1 MKKVIMKKRLIICN
15 ILKGY
20 LMKKNIFLLLLCF
33 ILTFTCMLCAFGGVE
48 RNNNEDKSTF
58 STISTEII
66 PIESPTYKIDSK
78 EPLTLSVGEA
88 KIIAISKDEENKL
101 RKWTS
106 SDVNIATIDSG
117 GRVDAKK
124 EGNVTVTALFD
135 DNKKYEC
142 KVMVVEAEKE
152 EVDRFSTCITA
163 NSDILKKNLADNS
176 GRNPYSIHVN
186 RKQNCV
192 TVYTYDENGEYTV
205 PVRAMVCSCGKNNG
219 TITGT
224 YGIYF
229 KHEWHSLYNNV
240 YGQYV
245 SGISGDYL
253 FHSVPYYTIS
263 PDDLEVEEFNK
274 LGTSASL
281 GCVRLS
287 VSDTKWIYDNC
298 AYNTEVKIYD
308 DDVAGPLGKPETIKI
323 TDLKCGWDPTD
334 DNKSNPYY
342 NKAPKITGAKSCKI
356 KKGESFSVMDK
367 IKAVDTCSN
376 DITDKVVVTGNVVTS
391 RVGKYK
397 VTYSVTDSLHR
408 RARVDI
414 MVTVTGE

>member
-1 MKKVIMKKRLIICN
+1 MKK
-15 ILKGY
+15 Y
-20 LMKKNIFLLLLCF
+20 LFIALLCF
-33 ILTFTCMLCAFGGVE
+33 VLTVTCLLSAFGSVIHI
-48 RNNNEDKSTF
+48 NANKSAF
-58 STISTEII
+58 STTPTEIV
-66 PIESPTYKIDSK
+66 PIESPAYKIDSK
-78 EPLTLSVGEA
+78 DPLTLSVGDS
-88 KIIAISKDEENKL
+88 KVIAISKDEEKTL

-124 EGNVTVTALFD
+124 EGNATVTALFS

-142 KVMVVEAEKE
+142 KVTVVKAEKE
-152 EVDRFSTCITA
+152 EADRFSTCITA
-163 NSDILKKNLADNS
+163 NSDVLKKNLASKNKK
-176 GRNPYSIHVN
+176 NPYSIYVN

-192 TVYTYDENGEYTV
+192 TVYTYDESGKYTV
-205 PVRAMVCSCGKNNG
+205 PVRAMVCSCGKNDG

-229 KHEWHSLYNNV
+229 KREWHSLFDNV

-253 FHSVPYYTIS
+253 FHSVPYYTKS

-274 LGTSASL
+274 LGSNASL

-298 AYNTEVKIYD
+298 AKNTEVKIYD
-308 DDVAGPLGKPETIKI
+308 DNNPGPLGKPETIKI

-342 NKAPKITGAKSCKI
+342 NKTPIITGAKNCEI
-356 KKGESFSVMDK
+356 KKGESFSPMDK

-376 DITDKVVVTGNVVTS
+376 DITDKIAVMGNVVTS

-408 RARVDI
+408 CTSVDI
-414 MVTVTGE
+414 TVTVKN

>member
-1 MKKVIMKKRLIICN
+1 MKK
-15 ILKGY
+15 Y
-20 LMKKNIFLLLLCF
+20 LFIALLCF
-33 ILTFTCMLCAFGGVE
+33 VLTVTCLLSAFGSVIHI
-48 RNNNEDKSTF
+48 NANKSAF
-58 STISTEII
+58 STTPTEIV
-66 PIESPTYKIDSK
+66 PIESPAYKIDSK
-78 EPLTLSVGEA
+78 DPLTLSVGDS
-88 KIIAISKDEENKL
+88 KVIAISKDEEKTL

-124 EGNVTVTALFD
+124 EGNATVTALFS

-142 KVMVVEAEKE
+142 KVTVVKAEKE

-163 NSDILKKNLADNS
+163 NSDVLKKNLASKNKK
-176 GRNPYSIHVN
+176 NPYSIYVN

-192 TVYTYDENGEYTV
+192 TVYTYDESGKYTV
-205 PVRAMVCSCGKNNG
+205 PVRAMVCSCGKNDG

-229 KHEWHSLYNNV
+229 KREWHSLFDNV

-253 FHSVPYYTIS
+253 FHSVPYYTKS

-274 LGTSASL
+274 LGSNASL

-298 AYNTEVKIYD
+298 AKNTEVKIYD
-308 DDVAGPLGKPETIKI
+308 DNNPGPLGKPETIKI

-342 NKAPKITGAKSCKI
+342 NKTPIITGAKNCEI
-356 KKGESFSVMDK
+356 KKGESFSPMDK

-376 DITDKVVVTGNVVTS
+376 DITDKIAVTGNVVTS

-408 RARVDI
+408 STSVDI
-414 MVTVTGE
+414 TVTVKN

>member
-1 MKKVIMKKRLIICN
+1 MKK
-15 ILKGY
+15 Y
-20 LMKKNIFLLLLCF
+20 LFIALLCF
-33 ILTFTCMLCAFGGVE
+33 ILTVNCLLSAFGSAIHINK
-48 RNNNEDKSTF
+48 NNSAF
-58 STISTEII
+58 STTPTETVT
-66 PIESPTYKIDSK
+66 IESPTYKIDSK
-78 EPLTLSVGEA
+78 EPLTLSVGES
-88 KIIAISKDEENKL
+88 KVIAISKDEEKTL

-106 SDVNIATIDSG
+106 SDVNIAAIDSG

-124 EGNVTVTALFD
+124 EGNATVTALFS

-142 KVMVVEAEKE
+142 KVTVVKAEKE

-163 NSDILKKNLADNS
+163 NSDVLKENLASKNKK
-176 GRNPYSIHVN
+176 NPYSIYVN

-192 TVYTYDENGEYTV
+192 TVYTYDESGKYTV

-229 KHEWHSLYNNV
+229 KREWHSLFDNV

-253 FHSVPYYTIS
+253 FHSVPYYTKS
-263 PDDLEVEEFNK
+263 SDDLEVEEFNK
-274 LGTSASL
+274 LGSNASL

-298 AYNTEVKIYD
+298 AKNTEVKIYD
-308 DDVAGPLGKPETIKI
+308 DDNPGPLGKPETIKI

-342 NKAPKITGAKSCKI
+342 NKTPIITGAKNCEI
-356 KKGESFSVMDK
+356 KKGESFSPMDN

-376 DITDKVVVTGNVVTS
+376 DITDKIAVTGNVVTS

-408 RARVDI
+408 STSVNI
-414 MVTVTGE
+414 TVTVTEK

>member
-1 MKKVIMKKRLIICN
+1 MKK
-15 ILKGY
+15 Y
-20 LMKKNIFLLLLCF
+20 LFIALLCF
-33 ILTFTCMLCAFGGVE
+33 VLTVTCLLSAFGSVIHI
-48 RNNNEDKSTF
+48 NANKSAF
-58 STISTEII
+58 STTPTETVT
-66 PIESPTYKIDSK
+66 IESPTYKIDSK
-78 EPLTLSVGEA
+78 EPLTLSVGES
-88 KIIAISKDEENKL
+88 KVIAISKDEEKTL

-124 EGNVTVTALFD
+124 EGNATVTALFS

-142 KVMVVEAEKE
+142 KVTVVKAEKE

-163 NSDILKKNLADNS
+163 NSDVLKKNLASKNKK
-176 GRNPYSIHVN
+176 NPYSIYVN

-192 TVYTYDENGEYTV
+192 TVYTYDENGDYTV
-205 PVRAMVCSCGKNNG
+205 PIRAMVCSCGKNNG
-219 TITGT
+219 TIIGT

-229 KHEWHSLYNNV
+229 KREWHSLFDNV

-253 FHSVPYYTIS
+253 FHSVPYYTKS
-263 PDDLEVEEFNK
+263 SDDLEVEEFNK
-274 LGTSASL
+274 LGSNASL

-298 AYNTEVKIYD
+298 AKNTEVKIYD
-308 DDVAGPLGKPETIKI
+308 DDNPGPLGKPETIKI

-342 NKAPKITGAKSCKI
+342 NKTPIITGAKNYEI
-356 KKGESFSVMDK
+356 KKGGSFSPMDK

-376 DITDKVVVTGNVVTS
+376 DITDKIVVTGNVVTS

-397 VTYSVTDSLHR
+397 VTYSVTDCLHR
-408 RARVDI
+408 STSVDI
-414 MVTVTGE
+414 TVTVKN

>member
-1 MKKVIMKKRLIICN
+1 MKK
-15 ILKGY
+15 Y
-20 LMKKNIFLLLLCF
+20 LFIALLCF
-33 ILTFTCMLCAFGGVE
+33 ILTVTCLLSAFGSVTH
-48 RNNNEDKSTF
+48 NNENKSAF
-58 STISTEII
+58 STTPAEIV
-66 PIESPTYKIDSK
+66 PIENPTYKLDSK
-78 EPLTLSVGEA
+78 EPLTLSVGET
-88 KIIAISKDEENKL
+88 KVITISKDEEKKL
-101 RKWTS
+101 HKWTI

-124 EGNVTVTALFD
+124 EGNATVTALFS

-142 KVMVVEAEKE
+142 KVTVVKAEKE

-163 NSDILKKNLADNS
+163 NSDILNKNLADNS

-192 TVYTYDENGEYTV
+192 TVYTYDESGDYTV

-229 KHEWHSLYNNV
+229 KREWHSLFENV

-253 FHSVPYYTIS
+253 FHSVPYYTKS

-274 LGTSASL
+274 LGSNASL

-298 AYNTEVKIYD
+298 ANNTEVIIYD
-308 DDVAGPLGKPETIKI
+308 DDNPGPLGKPETIKI

-342 NKAPKITGAKSCKI
+342 NKTPKITGATSCEI
-356 KKGESFSVMDK
+356 KKGESFSPMDK

-376 DITDKVVVTGNVVTS
+376 DITDKIIVTGNIVTS

-408 RARVDI
+408 STSVDI
-414 MVTVTGE
+414 TVTVTEK

>member
-1 MKKVIMKKRLIICN
+1 MKK
-15 ILKGY
+15 Y
-20 LMKKNIFLLLLCF
+20 LFIALLCF
-33 ILTFTCMLCAFGGVE
+33 VVTVTCLLSAFGSVIHI
-48 RNNNEDKSTF
+48 NANKSAF
-58 STISTEII
+58 STTPTEIV
-66 PIESPTYKIDSK
+66 PIESPAYKIDSK
-78 EPLTLSVGEA
+78 DPLTLSVGDS
-88 KIIAISKDEENKL
+88 KVIAISKDEEKTL

-124 EGNVTVTALFD
+124 EGNATVTALFS

-142 KVMVVEAEKE
+142 KVTVVKAEKE

-163 NSDILKKNLADNS
+163 NSDVLKKNLASKNKK
-176 GRNPYSIHVN
+176 NPYSIYVN

-192 TVYTYDENGEYTV
+192 TVYTYDESGKYTV
-205 PVRAMVCSCGKNNG
+205 PVRAMVCSCGKNDG

-229 KHEWHSLYNNV
+229 KREWHSLFDNV

-253 FHSVPYYTIS
+253 FHSVPYYTKS

-274 LGTSASL
+274 LGSNASL

-298 AYNTEVKIYD
+298 AKNTEVKIYD
-308 DDVAGPLGKPETIKI
+308 DNNPGPLGKPETIKI

-342 NKAPKITGAKSCKI
+342 NKTPIITGAKNCEI
-356 KKGESFSVMDK
+356 KKGESFSPMDK

-376 DITDKVVVTGNVVTS
+376 DITDKIAVTGNVVTS

-408 RARVDI
+408 STSVDI
-414 MVTVTGE
+414 TVTVKN

>member
-1 MKKVIMKKRLIICN
+1 MKK
-15 ILKGY
+15 
-20 LMKKNIFLLLLCF
+20 FLFISLLCF
-33 ILTFTCMLCAFGGVE
+33 ILIFTCMLCAFGGIE
-48 RNNNEDKSTF
+48 HNNYENNNPSQDT
-58 STISTEII
+58 TPTEII

-88 KIIAISKDEENKL
+88 KVITISKEEEEKL
-101 RKWTS
+101 HKWTS
-106 SDVNIATIDSG
+106 SDATIATVDSG
-117 GRVDAKK
+117 GRVDAKST
-124 EGNVTVTALFD
+124 GNVTVTALFS

-142 KVMVVEAEKE
+142 KVTVVEAEEE
-152 EVDRFSTCITA
+152 EVDRFSTAITA
-163 NSDILKKNLADNS
+163 NSDVLEKNLADNS
-176 GRNPYSIHVN
+176 GRNPYAIYVN
-186 RKQNCV
+186 RKKNCV

-205 PVRAMVCSCGKNNG
+205 PIRAMVCSCGKNNG

-224 YGIYF
+224 FGIYF
-229 KHEWHSLYNNV
+229 KHEWHPLFDNV

-253 FHSVPYYTIS
+253 FHSVPYYSPS

-287 VSDTKWIYDNC
+287 VSDTKWIYENC
-298 AYNTEVKIYD
+298 AYNTTIKIYD
-308 DDVAGPLGKPETIKI
+308 DDNPGPLGKPETIKI

-342 NKAPKITGAKSCKI
+342 NKTPQITGAESCKI
-356 KKGESFSVMDK
+356 KKGGIFSPMGN

-408 RARVDI
+408 HKRVDI
-414 MVTVTGE
+414 TVTVTEE

>member
-1 MKKVIMKKRLIICN
+1 MKK
-15 ILKGY
+15 Y
-20 LMKKNIFLLLLCF
+20 LFIALLCF
-33 ILTFTCMLCAFGGVE
+33 VLTVTCLLSAFGSVIHI
-48 RNNNEDKSTF
+48 NANKSAF
-58 STISTEII
+58 STTPTEIV
-66 PIESPTYKIDSK
+66 PIESPAYKIDSK
-78 EPLTLSVGEA
+78 DPLTLSVGDS
-88 KIIAISKDEENKL
+88 KVIAISKDEEKTL

-124 EGNVTVTALFD
+124 EGNATVTALFS

-142 KVMVVEAEKE
+142 KVTVVKAEKE
-152 EVDRFSTCITA
+152 EADRFSTCITA
-163 NSDILKKNLADNS
+163 NSDVLKKNLASKNKK
-176 GRNPYSIHVN
+176 NPYSIYVN

-192 TVYTYDENGEYTV
+192 TVYTYDESGKYTV
-205 PVRAMVCSCGKNNG
+205 PVRAMVCSCGKNDG

-229 KHEWHSLYNNV
+229 KREWHSLFDNV

-253 FHSVPYYTIS
+253 FHSVPYYTKS

-274 LGTSASL
+274 LGSNASL

-298 AYNTEVKIYD
+298 AKNTEVKIYD
-308 DDVAGPLGKPETIKI
+308 DNNPGPLGKPETIKI

-342 NKAPKITGAKSCKI
+342 NKTPIITGAKNCEI
-356 KKGESFSVMDK
+356 KKGESFSPMDK

-376 DITDKVVVTGNVVTS
+376 DITDKIAVTGNVVTS

-408 RARVDI
+408 STSVDI
-414 MVTVTGE
+414 TVTVKN

>member
-1 MKKVIMKKRLIICN
+1 MKK
-15 ILKGY
+15 Y
-20 LMKKNIFLLLLCF
+20 LFIALLCF
-33 ILTFTCMLCAFGGVE
+33 VLTVTCLLSAFGSVIHI
-48 RNNNEDKSTF
+48 NANKSAF
-58 STISTEII
+58 STTPTEIV
-66 PIESPTYKIDSK
+66 PIESPAYKIDSK
-78 EPLTLSVGEA
+78 DPLTLSVGDS
-88 KIIAISKDEENKL
+88 KVIAISKDEEKTL

-117 GRVDAKK
+117 GRIDAKK
-124 EGNVTVTALFD
+124 EGNATVTALFS

-142 KVMVVEAEKE
+142 KVTVVKAEKE
-152 EVDRFSTCITA
+152 EADRFSTCITA
-163 NSDILKKNLADNS
+163 NSDVLKKNLASKNKK
-176 GRNPYSIHVN
+176 NPYSIYVN

-192 TVYTYDENGEYTV
+192 TVYTYDESGKYTV
-205 PVRAMVCSCGKNNG
+205 PVRAMVCSCGKNDG

-229 KHEWHSLYNNV
+229 KREWHSLFDNV

-253 FHSVPYYTIS
+253 FHSVPYYTKS

-274 LGTSASL
+274 LGSNASL

-298 AYNTEVKIYD
+298 AKNTEVKIYD
-308 DDVAGPLGKPETIKI
+308 DNNPGPLGKPETIKI

-342 NKAPKITGAKSCKI
+342 NKTPIITGAKNCEI
-356 KKGESFSVMDK
+356 KKGESFSPMDK

-376 DITDKVVVTGNVVTS
+376 DITDKIAVTGNVVTS

-408 RARVDI
+408 STSVDI
-414 MVTVTGE
+414 TVTVKN

>member
-1 MKKVIMKKRLIICN
+1 MKK
-15 ILKGY
+15 Y
-20 LMKKNIFLLLLCF
+20 LFIALLCF
-33 ILTFTCMLCAFGGVE
+33 VLTVTCLLSAFGSVIHI
-48 RNNNEDKSTF
+48 NANKSAF
-58 STISTEII
+58 STTPTEIV
-66 PIESPTYKIDSK
+66 PIESPAYKIDSK
-78 EPLTLSVGEA
+78 DPLTLSVGDS
-88 KIIAISKDEENKL
+88 KVIAISKDEEKTL

-124 EGNVTVTALFD
+124 EGNATVTALFS

-142 KVMVVEAEKE
+142 KITVVKAEKE
-152 EVDRFSTCITA
+152 EADRFSTCITA
-163 NSDILKKNLADNS
+163 NSDVLKKNLASKNKK
-176 GRNPYSIHVN
+176 NPYSIYVN

-192 TVYTYDENGEYTV
+192 TVYTYDESGKYTV
-205 PVRAMVCSCGKNNG
+205 PVRAMVCSCGKNDG

-229 KHEWHSLYNNV
+229 KREWHSLFDNV

-253 FHSVPYYTIS
+253 FHSVPYYTKS

-274 LGTSASL
+274 LGSNASL

-298 AYNTEVKIYD
+298 AKNTEVKIYD
-308 DDVAGPLGKPETIKI
+308 DNNPGPLGKPETIKI

-342 NKAPKITGAKSCKI
+342 NKTPIITGAKNCEI
-356 KKGESFSVMDK
+356 KKGESFSPMDK

-376 DITDKVVVTGNVVTS
+376 DITDKIAVTGNVVTS

-408 RARVDI
+408 STSVDI
-414 MVTVTGE
+414 TVTVKN

>member
-1 MKKVIMKKRLIICN
+1 MKK
-15 ILKGY
+15 
-20 LMKKNIFLLLLCF
+20 FLFISLLCF
-33 ILTFTCMLCAFGGVE
+33 ILIFTCMLCAFGGVE
-48 RNNNEDKSTF
+48 HNNYENNNPSQDT
-58 STISTEII
+58 TPTEII

-88 KIIAISKDEENKL
+88 KVIIISKEEEEKL
-101 RKWTS
+101 HKWTS
-106 SDVNIATIDSG
+106 SDVTIATVDSG
-117 GRVDAKK
+117 GRVDAKST
-124 EGNVTVTALFD
+124 GNVTVTALFS

-142 KVMVVEAEKE
+142 KVTVVEAEEE
-152 EVDRFSTCITA
+152 EVDRFSTAITA
-163 NSDILKKNLADNS
+163 NSDVLEKNLADNS
-176 GRNPYSIHVN
+176 GRNPYAIYVN
-186 RKQNCV
+186 RKKNCV

-205 PVRAMVCSCGKNNG
+205 PIRAMVCSCGKNNG

-224 YGIYF
+224 FGIYF
-229 KHEWHSLYNNV
+229 KHEWHPLFDNV

-253 FHSVPYYTIS
+253 FHSVPYYSPS

-287 VSDTKWIYDNC
+287 VSDTKWIYENC
-298 AYNTEVKIYD
+298 AYNTTIKIYD
-308 DDVAGPLGKPETIKI
+308 DDTPGPLGKPETIKI

-342 NKAPKITGAKSCKI
+342 NKTPQIAGAESCKI
-356 KKGESFSVMDK
+356 KKGGIFSPMGN

-408 RARVDI
+408 HKRVDI
-414 MVTVTGE
+414 TVTVTEE

>member
-1 MKKVIMKKRLIICN
+1 MKK
-15 ILKGY
+15 Y
-20 LMKKNIFLLLLCF
+20 LFIALLCF
-33 ILTFTCMLCAFGGVE
+33 VLTVTCLLSAFGSVIHI
-48 RNNNEDKSTF
+48 NANKSAF
-58 STISTEII
+58 STTPTEIV
-66 PIESPTYKIDSK
+66 PIESPAYKIDSK
-78 EPLTLSVGEA
+78 DPLTLSVGDS
-88 KIIAISKDEENKL
+88 KVIAISKDEEKTL
-101 RKWTS
+101 RKWTI

-124 EGNVTVTALFD
+124 EGNATVTALFS

-142 KVMVVEAEKE
+142 KVTVVKAEKE
-152 EVDRFSTCITA
+152 EADRFSTCITA
-163 NSDILKKNLADNS
+163 NSDVLKKNLASKNKK
-176 GRNPYSIHVN
+176 NPYSIYVN
-186 RKQNCV
+186 RNQNCV
-192 TVYTYDENGEYTV
+192 TVYTYDESGKYTV
-205 PVRAMVCSCGKNNG
+205 PVRAMVCSCGKNDG

-229 KHEWHSLYNNV
+229 KREWHSLFDNV

-253 FHSVPYYTIS
+253 FHSVPYYTKS
-263 PDDLEVEEFNK
+263 SDDLEVEEFNK
-274 LGTSASL
+274 LGSNASL

-298 AYNTEVKIYD
+298 AKNTKVKIYD
-308 DDVAGPLGKPETIKI
+308 DDNPGPLGKPETIKI

-342 NKAPKITGAKSCKI
+342 NKTPIITGAKNCEI
-356 KKGESFSVMDK
+356 KKGESFSPMDT

-376 DITDKVVVTGNVVTS
+376 DITDKIVVTGNVVTS

-408 RARVDI
+408 STSVDI
-414 MVTVTGE
+414 TVTVKN

>member
-1 MKKVIMKKRLIICN
+1 MKK
-15 ILKGY
+15 Y
-20 LMKKNIFLLLLCF
+20 LFIALLCF
-33 ILTFTCMLCAFGGVE
+33 IMTVTCLLSAFGSVIHI
-48 RNNNEDKSTF
+48 NENKSAF
-58 STISTEII
+58 STTPTETVT
-66 PIESPTYKIDSK
+66 IENPTYKIDSK
-78 EPLTLSVGEA
+78 EPLTLSVGES
-88 KIIAISKDEENKL
+88 KVIAISKDEEKTL

-124 EGNVTVTALFD
+124 EGNATVTALFS

-142 KVMVVEAEKE
+142 KVTVVKAEKE
-152 EVDRFSTCITA
+152 EVDSFSTCITA
-163 NSDILKKNLADNS
+163 NSDVLKKNLASKNKK
-176 GRNPYSIHVN
+176 NPYSIYVN

-192 TVYTYDENGEYTV
+192 TVYTYDESGKYTV

-229 KHEWHSLYNNV
+229 KREWHSLFDNV

-253 FHSVPYYTIS
+253 FHSVPYYTKS
-263 PDDLEVEEFNK
+263 SDDLEVEEFNK
-274 LGTSASL
+274 LGSNASL

-298 AYNTEVKIYD
+298 ANNTEVKIYD
-308 DDVAGPLGKPETIKI
+308 DDNPGPLGKPETIKI

-342 NKAPKITGAKSCKI
+342 NKTPIITGAKNYEI
-356 KKGESFSVMDK
+356 KKGGSFSPMDK

-376 DITDKVVVTGNVVTS
+376 DITDKIFVTGNVVTS

-408 RARVDI
+408 STSVDI
-414 MVTVTGE
+414 TVTVKN

>member
-1 MKKVIMKKRLIICN
+1 MKK
-15 ILKGY
+15 Y
-20 LMKKNIFLLLLCF
+20 LFIALLCF
-33 ILTFTCMLCAFGGVE
+33 VLTVTCLLSAFGSVIHI
-48 RNNNEDKSTF
+48 NANKSAF
-58 STISTEII
+58 STTPTEIV
-66 PIESPTYKIDSK
+66 PIESPAYKIDSK
-78 EPLTLSVGEA
+78 DPLTLSVGDS
-88 KIIAISKDEENKL
+88 KVIAISKDEEKTL

-124 EGNVTVTALFD
+124 EGNATVTALFS

-142 KVMVVEAEKE
+142 KVTVVKAEKE

-163 NSDILKKNLADNS
+163 NSDVLKKNLASKNKK
-176 GRNPYSIHVN
+176 NPYSIYVN

-192 TVYTYDENGEYTV
+192 TVYTYDESGKYTV
-205 PVRAMVCSCGKNNG
+205 PVRAMVCSCGKNDG

-229 KHEWHSLYNNV
+229 KREWHSLFDNV

-253 FHSVPYYTIS
+253 FHSVPYYTKS

-274 LGTSASL
+274 LGSNASL

-298 AYNTEVKIYD
+298 AKNTEVKIYD
-308 DDVAGPLGKPETIKI
+308 DNNPGPLGKPETIKI

-342 NKAPKITGAKSCKI
+342 NKTPIITGAKNCEI
-356 KKGESFSVMDK
+356 KKGESFYPMDK

-376 DITDKVVVTGNVVTS
+376 DITDKIAVTGNVVTS

-408 RARVDI
+408 STSVDI
-414 MVTVTGE
+414 TVTVKN

>member
-1 MKKVIMKKRLIICN
+1 MKK
-15 ILKGY
+15 Y
-20 LMKKNIFLLLLCF
+20 LFIALLCF
-33 ILTFTCMLCAFGGVE
+33 ILTVNCLLSAFGSVIHI
-48 RNNNEDKSTF
+48 NKNKSAF
-58 STISTEII
+58 STTPTETVT
-66 PIESPTYKIDSK
+66 IESPTYKIDSK
-78 EPLTLSVGEA
+78 EPLTLSVGES
-88 KIIAISKDEENKL
+88 KVIAISKDEEKTL

-124 EGNVTVTALFD
+124 EGNATVTALFS

-142 KVMVVEAEKE
+142 KVTVVKAEKE

-163 NSDILKKNLADNS
+163 NSDVLKKNLASKNKK
-176 GRNPYSIHVN
+176 NPYSIYVN

-192 TVYTYDENGEYTV
+192 TVYTYDESGKYTV

-229 KHEWHSLYNNV
+229 KREWHSLFDNV

-253 FHSVPYYTIS
+253 FHSVPYYTKS
-263 PDDLEVEEFNK
+263 SDDLEVEEFNK
-274 LGTSASL
+274 LGSNASL

-298 AYNTEVKIYD
+298 AKNTEIKIFD
-308 DDVAGPLGKPETIKI
+308 DDNPGPLGKPKTIKI

-342 NKAPKITGAKSCKI
+342 NKTPIITGAKNCEI
-356 KKGESFSVMDK
+356 KKGENFSPMDN

-376 DITDKVVVTGNVVTS
+376 YITDKIAVTGNVVTS

-408 RARVDI
+408 STSVDI
-414 MVTVTGE
+414 TVTVTEK

>member
-1 MKKVIMKKRLIICN
+1 MKK
-15 ILKGY
+15 Y
-20 LMKKNIFLLLLCF
+20 LFIALLCF
-33 ILTFTCMLCAFGGVE
+33 ILTVTCLLSAFGSVIHI
-48 RNNNEDKSTF
+48 NENKSAF
-58 STISTEII
+58 STTPTETVT
-66 PIESPTYKIDSK
+66 IESPTYKIDSK
-78 EPLTLSVGEA
+78 EHLTLSVGES
-88 KIIAISKDEENKL
+88 KVIAISKDEEKTL

-106 SDVNIATIDSG
+106 SDVNIAAIDSG
-117 GRVDAKK
+117 GRVEAKK
-124 EGNVTVTALFD
+124 EGNATVTALFR

-142 KVMVVEAEKE
+142 NVTVVKAEKE

-163 NSDILKKNLADNS
+163 NSDVLKKNLASKNKK
-176 GRNPYSIHVN
+176 NPYSIYVN

-192 TVYTYDENGEYTV
+192 TVYTYDESGKYTV

-229 KHEWHSLYNNV
+229 KREWHSLFDNV

-253 FHSVPYYTIS
+253 FHSVPYYTKS
-263 PDDLEVEEFNK
+263 SDDLEVEEFNK
-274 LGTSASL
+274 LGSNASL

-298 AYNTEVKIYD
+298 AKNTEVKIYD
-308 DDVAGPLGKPETIKI
+308 DDNPGPLGKPETIKI

-342 NKAPKITGAKSCKI
+342 NKTPIITGAKNCEI
-356 KKGESFSVMDK
+356 KKGESFSPMDN

-376 DITDKVVVTGNVVTS
+376 DITDKIAITGNVVTS

-397 VTYSVTDSLHR
+397 VMYSVTDLSLIH
-408 RARVDI
+408 I
-414 MVTVTGE
+414 

>member
-1 MKKVIMKKRLIICN
+1 MKK
-15 ILKGY
+15 Y
-20 LMKKNIFLLLLCF
+20 LFIALLCF
-33 ILTFTCMLCAFGGVE
+33 VLTVTCLLSAFGSVIHI
-48 RNNNEDKSTF
+48 NANKSAF
-58 STISTEII
+58 STTPTEIV
-66 PIESPTYKIDSK
+66 PIESPSYKIDSK
-78 EPLTLSVGEA
+78 DPLTLSVGDS
-88 KIIAISKDEENKL
+88 KVIAISKDEEKTL

-124 EGNVTVTALFD
+124 EGNATVTALFS

-142 KVMVVEAEKE
+142 KVTVVKAEKE
-152 EVDRFSTCITA
+152 EADRFSTCITA
-163 NSDILKKNLADNS
+163 NSDVLKKNLASKNKK
-176 GRNPYSIHVN
+176 NPYSIYVN

-192 TVYTYDENGEYTV
+192 TVYTYDESGKYTV
-205 PVRAMVCSCGKNNG
+205 PVRAMVCSCGKNDG

-229 KHEWHSLYNNV
+229 KREWHSLFDNV

-253 FHSVPYYTIS
+253 FHSVPYYTKS

-274 LGTSASL
+274 LGSNASL

-298 AYNTEVKIYD
+298 AKNTEVKIYD
-308 DDVAGPLGKPETIKI
+308 DNNPGPLGKPETIKI

-342 NKAPKITGAKSCKI
+342 NKTPIITGAKNCEI
-356 KKGESFSVMDK
+356 KKGESFSPMDK

-376 DITDKVVVTGNVVTS
+376 DITDKIAVTGNVVTS

-408 RARVDI
+408 STSVDI
-414 MVTVTGE
+414 TVTVKN

>member
-1 MKKVIMKKRLIICN
+1 MKK
-15 ILKGY
+15 Y
-20 LMKKNIFLLLLCF
+20 LFISLLCF

-48 RNNNEDKSTF
+48 HNNNENKPTF
-58 STISTEII
+58 STTPTEII

-88 KIIAISKDEENKL
+88 KIIAISKDEEENL
-101 RKWTS
+101 LKWTS
-106 SDVNIATIDSG
+106 SDVNIATVDSG

-124 EGNVTVTALFD
+124 AGNTTITALFS

-142 KVMVVEAEKE
+142 KITVVETEKE
-152 EVDRFSTCITA
+152 EADRFSTCITA
-163 NSDILKKNLADNS
+163 NSDILKKNLNDNS
-176 GRNPYSIHVN
+176 GRNPYSIYVN

-205 PVRAMVCSCGKNNG
+205 PIRAMVCSCGKNNG

-224 YGIYF
+224 FGIYF
-229 KHEWHSLYNNV
+229 KHEWHPLFDNV

-253 FHSVPYYTIS
+253 FHSVPYYSPS

-298 AYNTEVKIYD
+298 AYNTPITIYD
-308 DDVAGPLGKPETIKI
+308 DDNPGPLGKPDTIKI

-342 NKAPKITGAKSCKI
+342 NKTPQITGAESCII
-356 KKGESFSVMDK
+356 KKGGTFLPMGNV
-367 IKAVDTCSN
+367 KAVDTCSN

-397 VTYSVTDSLHR
+397 VTYSVTDNLHR
-408 RARVDI
+408 STSIDI
-414 MVTVTGE
+414 TVTVTGN

>member
-1 MKKVIMKKRLIICN
+1 MKK
-15 ILKGY
+15 Y
-20 LMKKNIFLLLLCF
+20 LFIALLCF
-33 ILTFTCMLCAFGGVE
+33 ILTVTCLLSAFGSVIH
-48 RNNNEDKSTF
+48 NNEDKSTF
-58 STISTEII
+58 STTPTEIV
-66 PIESPTYKIDSK
+66 PIESPRYKIDSK

-88 KIIAISKDEENKL
+88 KVIAISKDEEKKL

-124 EGNVTVTALFD
+124 EGNATVTALFS

-142 KVMVVEAEKE
+142 KVTVVKAEKE

-163 NSDILKKNLADNS
+163 NSDVLKKNLTSKNKK
-176 GRNPYSIHVN
+176 NPYSIHVN

-192 TVYTYDENGEYTV
+192 TVYTYDENGKYTI
-205 PVRAMVCSCGKNNG
+205 PIRAMVCSCGKNDG

-229 KHEWHSLYNNV
+229 KHEWHSLFDNV

-253 FHSVPYYTIS
+253 FHSVPYYTKS

-274 LGTSASL
+274 LGSNASL

-298 AYNTEVKIYD
+298 ENNTEVRIYD
-308 DDVAGPLGKPETIKI
+308 DDNPGPLGKPETIKI
-323 TDLKCGWDPTD
+323 TDFKCGWDPTD

-342 NKAPKITGAKSCKI
+342 KMAPKITGAKSCEI
-356 KKGESFSVMDK
+356 KKGESFSPMDK

-376 DITDKVVVTGNVVTS
+376 DITDKVAVTGNVVTS

-408 RARVDI
+408 STSVDI
-414 MVTVTGE
+414 TVTIKG

>member
-1 MKKVIMKKRLIICN
+1 MKK
-15 ILKGY
+15 
-20 LMKKNIFLLLLCF
+20 FLFISLLCF
-33 ILTFTCMLCAFGGVE
+33 ILIFTCMLCAFGGVE
-48 RNNNEDKSTF
+48 HNNYENNNPSQDT
-58 STISTEII
+58 TPTEII

-88 KIIAISKDEENKL
+88 KVITISKEEEEKL
-101 RKWTS
+101 HKWTS
-106 SDVNIATIDSG
+106 SDVTIATVDSG
-117 GRVDAKK
+117 GRVDAKST
-124 EGNVTVTALFD
+124 GNVTVTALFS

-142 KVMVVEAEKE
+142 KVTVVEAEEE
-152 EVDRFSTCITA
+152 EVDRFSTAITA
-163 NSDILKKNLADNS
+163 NSDVLEKNLADNS
-176 GRNPYSIHVN
+176 GRNPYAIYVN
-186 RKQNCV
+186 RKKNCV

-205 PVRAMVCSCGKNNG
+205 PIRAMVCSCGKNNG

-224 YGIYF
+224 FGIYF
-229 KHEWHSLYNNV
+229 KHEWHPLFDNV

-253 FHSVPYYTIS
+253 FHSVPYYSPS

-287 VSDTKWIYDNC
+287 VSDTKWIYENC
-298 AYNTEVKIYD
+298 AYNTTIKIYD
-308 DDVAGPLGKPETIKI
+308 DDTPGPLGKPETIKI

-334 DNKSNPYY
+334 DNKCNPYY
-342 NKAPKITGAKSCKI
+342 NKTPQITGAESCKI
-356 KKGESFSVMDK
+356 KKGGIFSPMGN

-408 RARVDI
+408 STSVDI
-414 MVTVTGE
+414 TVTVTN

>member
-1 MKKVIMKKRLIICN
+1 MKK
-15 ILKGY
+15 Y
-20 LMKKNIFLLLLCF
+20 LFIALLCF
-33 ILTFTCMLCAFGGVE
+33 IMTVTCLLSAFGSVIHI
-48 RNNNEDKSTF
+48 NENKSAF
-58 STISTEII
+58 STTPTEIVT
-66 PIESPTYKIDSK
+66 IENPTYKIDSK
-78 EPLTLSVGEA
+78 EPLTLSVGES
-88 KIIAISKDEENKL
+88 KVIAISKDEEKTL

-124 EGNVTVTALFD
+124 EGNVTVTALFS

-142 KVMVVEAEKE
+142 KVTVVKAEKE

-163 NSDILKKNLADNS
+163 NSDVLKKNLSYNS
-176 GRNPYSIHVN
+176 GRNPYSIYVN

-192 TVYTYDENGEYTV
+192 TVYTYDENGDYTV
-205 PVRAMVCSCGKNNG
+205 PIRAMVCSCGKNDG

-229 KHEWHSLYNNV
+229 KSEWHSLFDNV

-253 FHSVPYYTIS
+253 FHSVPYYTKS
-263 PDDLEVEEFNK
+263 SDDLEVEEFNK
-274 LGTSASL
+274 LGSNASL

-298 AYNTEVKIYD
+298 ANNTEVKIYD
-308 DDVAGPLGKPETIKI
+308 DDNPGPLGKPETIKI

-342 NKAPKITGAKSCKI
+342 NKTPIITGAENYEI
-356 KKGESFSVMDK
+356 KKGGSFSPMDK

-376 DITDKVVVTGNVVTS
+376 DITDKIVVTGNVVTS

-408 RARVDI
+408 STSVDI
-414 MVTVTGE
+414 TVTVKN

>member
-1 MKKVIMKKRLIICN
+1 MKK
-15 ILKGY
+15 Y
-20 LMKKNIFLLLLCF
+20 LFIALLCF
-33 ILTFTCMLCAFGGVE
+33 ILTVTCLLSAFGSVIHI
-48 RNNNEDKSTF
+48 NTNKSAF
-58 STISTEII
+58 STTPTETVT
-66 PIESPTYKIDSK
+66 IESPTYKIDSK
-78 EPLTLSVGEA
+78 EPLTLSVGES
-88 KIIAISKDEENKL
+88 KVIAISKDEEKKL

-124 EGNVTVTALFD
+124 EGNATVTALFS

-142 KVMVVEAEKE
+142 KVTVVKAEKE

-163 NSDILKKNLADNS
+163 NSDVLKKNLASKNKK
-176 GRNPYSIHVN
+176 NPYSIYVN

-192 TVYTYDENGEYTV
+192 TVYTYDENGKYTV

-229 KHEWHSLYNNV
+229 KREWHSLFDNV

-253 FHSVPYYTIS
+253 FHSVPYYTKS
-263 PDDLEVEEFNK
+263 SDDLEVEEFNK
-274 LGTSASL
+274 LGSNASL

-298 AYNTEVKIYD
+298 AKNTEVKIYD
-308 DDVAGPLGKPETIKI
+308 DDNPGPLGKPDTIKI

-342 NKAPKITGAKSCKI
+342 NKTPIITGAKNCEI
-356 KKGESFSVMDK
+356 KKGESFSPMDN

-376 DITDKVVVTGNVVTS
+376 DITDKIAVTGNVVTS

-408 RARVDI
+408 STRVD
-414 MVTVTGE
+414 VTVTVTEK